1 MVSESPRDRVVESYP
16 PTGDAETWPAQDT
29 VVGGVSTE
37 VRRVPAYGTGVS
49 VAETVLPVRNRVQWG
64 PILAGTA
71 ATLTTMLVLS
81 ALGLAIG
88 TSAFEPGTDLTD
100 WGTSAGIYGIA
111 AALVS
116 FFFGGWIAAKTAAVG
131 GQFAGLVNGFVTG
144 AASVIILVWLS
155 TTGLANLVGFL
166 GANLG
171 NVADF
176 VGGDTAAGV
185 TSTGVSFDDV
195 EKGAWITFIVLVAT
209 LAAAALG
216 GWLGHNDRADLEEG
230 V

>member
-1 MVSESPRDRVVESYP
+1 MVSDNPRDRVVDSYP
-16 PTGDAETWPAQDT
+16 PPGGTETWPADDV
-29 VVGGVSTE
+29 VVGSTE
-37 VRRVPAYGTGVS
+37 APVRRVPAYATGVS
-49 VAETVLPVRNRVQWG
+49 VADTVLPVRNRVQWG
-64 PILAGTA
+64 PVAAGVAGT
-71 ATLTTMLVLS
+71 LTMMLVWS

-100 WGTSAGIYGIA
+100 WGTGAGIYGIA

-144 AASVIILVWLS
+144 AASLMILVWLS

-176 VGGDTAAGV
+176 VGGDTTAGA
-185 TSTGVSFDDV
+185 TDTGVSFNDV
-195 EKGAWITFIVLVAT
+195 EKGAWITFFILVAT
-209 LAAAALG
+209 LAAASLG
-216 GWLGHNDRADLEEG
+216 GWLGHNDRAELEEG
-230 V
+230 A

>member
-1 MVSESPRDRVVESYP
+1 MVSESPRDRLVDSP
-16 PTGDAETWPAQDT
+16 PPGAASTWPTED
-29 VVGGVSTE
+29 VVVSGIDAG
-37 VRRVPAYGTGVS
+37 VRRVPAYATGVS
-49 VAETVLPVRNRVQWG
+49 VADTVLPVRNRVQWG
-64 PILAGTA
+64 PVLAGIA
-71 ATLTTMLVLS
+71 GTLTMMLVWS

-88 TSAFEPGTDLTD
+88 TSAFEPGTDLSD

-116 FFFGGWIAAKTAAVG
+116 FFFGGWLAAKTAAVG

-144 AASVIILVWLS
+144 AASLMILVWLS

-176 VGGDTAAGV
+176 VGGDTTAGV
-185 TSTGVSFDDV
+185 NNTGVSFDDV
-195 EKGAWITFIVLVAT
+195 EKGAWITFAILVAT

-230 V
+230 A